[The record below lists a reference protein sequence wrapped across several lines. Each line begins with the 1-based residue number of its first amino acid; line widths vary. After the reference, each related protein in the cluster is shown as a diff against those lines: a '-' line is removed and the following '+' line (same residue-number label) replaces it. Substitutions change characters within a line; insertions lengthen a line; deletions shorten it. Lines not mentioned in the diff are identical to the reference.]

1 VCCFG
6 TQQVDWVK
14 LSLLKLQGVT
24 GIDIMFDADAAG
36 KKAAQQIKTLAEEMD
51 LSVQII
57 TLPENTDPGNL
68 NADQINR
75 LKKRLYG

>member
-1 VCCFG
+1 
-6 TQQVDWVK
+6 
-14 LSLLKLQGVT
+14 
-24 GIDIMFDADAAG
+24 
-36 KKAAQQIKTLAEEMD
+36 MD